1 MRRALGAA
9 LLGSLIIM
17 VNPAVA
23 HAHADVTSSSPR
35 NGAQVAS
42 APKVITV
49 TFGEPVT
56 LDDQKP
62 AIVNNAGAVV
72 PSSATMSGTRL
83 TVTPSRSLARGSYA
97 VTWHVVSD
105 DGHPVSGAISFT
117 VGKPGPRGPRI
128 ALSTTPAVPTVLSGS
143 RSGPL
148 TVTFAHPATSGEVEW
163 TNPHLLEPI
172 TWHVVGA
179 GRTSSASGVL
189 PVAGTWTMTATLEGK
204 DYSIV
209 VLKGSTVIRNAA
221 RGAADQ

>member
-1 MRRALGAA
+1 
-9 LLGSLIIM
+9 
-17 VNPAVA
+17 
-23 HAHADVTSSSPR
+23 
-35 NGAQVAS
+35 
-42 APKVITV
+42 VINV

-56 LDDQKP
+56 LDEQEP
-62 AIVNNAGAVV
+62 AIVDKAGIVV
-72 PSSATMSGTRL
+72 PSTATMSGTRL

-105 DGHPVSGAISFT
+105 DDHPISGAISFT
-117 VGKPGPRGPRI
+117 VGTPGPRGSKV
-128 ALSTTPAVPTVLSGS
+128 ALSTTPAVPTVLSGR

-163 TNPHLLEPI
+163 TNPRLLEPI

-209 VLKGSTVIRNAA
+209 VIKGSTVIRNAA